1 MMVSSVG
8 PSAGN
13 QEHDREQTTMRSKI
27 TTADEAIALIRD
39 GDTLASTGFV
49 QTGFAEALLS
59 ALERRFLATGSPRN
73 LTLFAAA
80 GQGDGKTL
88 GLNHLGHDGLLHRVV
103 AGHWGRM
110 PKVAK
115 LALDNRIQAYNLP
128 QGIICQL
135 FRDLA
140 AGKPGT
146 FSKVG
151 LHTFVDP
158 RYDGGRINAATTKDI
173 VSLVEVDDEEW
184 LFYKVGEV
192 NVAFVRGTTADT
204 FGNITMEREALTLNN
219 LAMAMAA
226 KNSNGIVIAQVERI
240 AERSGLPPRQVKIPG
255 VLVDCVVVAEPAQHM
270 QTLATQY
277 NAAYAGEFRV
287 PHPSLVSTPLT
298 ERKIIARRAAF
309 ELPPNGIINLGVGM
323 PEGVATVANEERISH
338 LLTMTVESGLIGGI
352 PSTGGNFGTGVN
364 MDAVIDENQQFDFYD
379 GGGLDMACLGMAEC
393 DAAGNVNV
401 SRFGGR
407 LTGAGGFI
415 NISQNARLVVF
426 VGTFTGSGLEVEVNG
441 GKLQIVQEGRQ
452 RKFLEQVEQ
461 ITFNGQYAY
470 DRGKPV
476 YYVTERCVLRRVRGG
491 LALIEV
497 APGIDVERDILPYMD
512 FEPIIGEYGE
522 MDARIFDAN
531 PMDLEAELLNLS
543 LPDRVIYDAE
553 RNILFL
559 NFEGM
564 HVRVVEDVKAIW
576 DVCEQRCRAAGK
588 RVGVIINYDG
598 FRINQDMY
606 DAYAEMDRHFL
617 ANYFSHITR
626 YATSA
631 FLRAKLGETL
641 SARGIAPHVFERRE
655 EAQAFLARRS
665 GEAGHQT

>member
-1 MMVSSVG
+1 
-8 PSAGN
+8 
-13 QEHDREQTTMRSKI
+13 MRSKI
-27 TTADEAIALIRD
+27 VTADQAIALIQD
-39 GDTLASTGFV
+39 GDTLTATGFA

-73 LTLFAAA
+73 LTVFAAA
-80 GQGDGKTL
+80 GQGDGKDL
-88 GLNHLGHDGLLHRVV
+88 GLNHLGHEGLLRRVV
-103 AGHWGRM
+103 AGIWGRM
-110 PKVAK
+110 PKVQE
-115 LALDNRIQAYNLP
+115 LALRNKIQGYNLP

-140 AGKPGT
+140 GGKPGT

-158 RYDGGRINAATTKDI
+158 RYGGGRLNEITTKDI
-173 VSLVEVDDEEW
+173 VELVQADGQEW
-184 LFYKVGEV
+184 LFYKVGKV
-192 NVAFVRGTTADT
+192 NVAFIRGTTADT

-240 AERSGLPPRQVKIPG
+240 AERGTLPPRQVKIPG
-255 VLVDCVVVAEPAQHM
+255 ILVDCIVVAEPHHHR
-270 QTLATQY
+270 QTLRTQY
-277 NAAYAGEFRV
+277 DGAYAGEYRV
-287 PHPSLVSTPLT
+287 PRPSVTSGALD

-309 ELPPNGIINLGVGM
+309 EIPPNGIINLGVGM
-323 PEGVATVANEERISH
+323 PEGVGAVANEERIFH
-338 LLTMTVESGLIGGI
+338 LLTLSVESGLIGGM
-352 PSTGGNFGTGVN
+352 PSTGGDFGTGVN

-407 LTGAGGFI
+407 VNGAGGFI

-426 VGTFTGSGLEVEVNG
+426 VGSFTGNGLKIAVEDRKLRILEE
-441 GKLQIVQEGRQ
+441 GKQ
-452 RKFLEQVEQ
+452 RKFPKQVEQ

-476 YYVTERCVLRRVRGG
+476 FYVTERCVFRRMRHG

-497 APGIDVERDILPYMD
+497 APGIDVSRDILPYMD
-512 FEPIIGEYGE
+512 FKPFIGDHTS
-522 MDARIFDAN
+522 MDARIFSPE
-531 PMDLEAELLNLS
+531 PMGLEAELLNLS
-543 LPDRVIYDAE
+543 LPDRVSHDPE

-564 HVRVVEDVKAIW
+564 YVRTADDVQAIW
-576 DVCEQRCRAAGK
+576 DICERRCREIGK
-588 RVGVIINYDG
+588 RVGVVINYDR
-598 FRINQDMY
+598 FRINQEMIDP
-606 DAYAEMDRHFL
+606 YAEMDRYFL
-617 ANYFSHITR
+617 AHYFTTITR

-631 FLRAKLGETL
+631 FMRSKLGEAF
-641 SARGIAPHVFERRE
+641 SKRNIAPHVFERRE
-655 EAQAFLARRS
+655 EAQAQLAAMTEGR
-665 GEAGHQT
+665 ANAP

>member
-1 MMVSSVG
+1 
-8 PSAGN
+8 
-13 QEHDREQTTMRSKI
+13 MRSKI

-59 ALERRFLATGSPRN
+59 ALERRFLATGNPKG

-88 GLNHLGHDGLLHRVV
+88 GLNHLGHEGLLHRVV

-110 PKVAK
+110 PKVAE

-140 AGKPGT
+140 AGKPGS

-158 RYDGGRINAATTKDI
+158 RYSGGRINDDTTKDI
-173 VSLVEVDDEEW
+173 VSLVEVDGEEW

-323 PEGVATVANEERISH
+323 PEGVAVVANEERISH

-426 VGTFTGSGLEVEVNG
+426 VGTFTGSGLKVEVND

-452 RKFLEQVEQ
+452 RKFLKQVEQ

-497 APGIDVERDILPYMD
+497 APGIDVDRDILPYMD

-543 LPDRVIYDAE
+543 LPERVIYDPE

-576 DVCEQRCRAAGK
+576 DICEQRCREAGK
-588 RVGVIINYDG
+588 RVGVIINYDR

-655 EAQAFLARRS
+655 EAQAFLARHS
-665 GEAGHQT
+665 GDAGRRT

>member
-1 MMVSSVG
+1 L
-8 PSAGN
+8 
-13 QEHDREQTTMRSKI
+13 RSKI
-27 TTADEAIALIRD
+27 VTADEAIALIRD
-39 GDTLASTGFV
+39 GDTLSSTGFV
-49 QTGFAEALLS
+49 QTGFAEALLA

-73 LTLFAAA
+73 LALFAAA
-80 GQGDGKTL
+80 GQGDGIEK
-88 GLNHLGHDGLLHRVV
+88 GVNHLGHEGLLRRVV
-103 AGHWGRM
+103 AGHWAKM
-110 PKVAK
+110 PKVSR
-115 LALDNRIQAYNLP
+115 LALDNKIQAYNLP

-140 AGKPGT
+140 GGKPGT

-158 RYDGGRINAATTKDI
+158 RYGGGRVNAVTTKDI
-173 VSLVEVDDEEW
+173 VKLVDVDGEEW
-184 LFYKVGEV
+184 LFYKVGKV
-192 NVAFVRGTTADT
+192 DVAFIRGTTADT

-240 AERSGLPPRQVKIPG
+240 AERGALPPRQVKIPG
-255 VLVDCVVVAEPAQHM
+255 ILVDCIVVAEPHEHR
-270 QTLATQY
+270 QTVATQY
-277 NAAYAGEFRV
+277 NGAFSGEYRV
-287 PHPSLVSTPLT
+287 PHAAVRSTAIN

-323 PEGVATVANEERISH
+323 PEAVAAVANEERISH
-338 LLTMTVESGLIGGI
+338 LLTFSVESGLIGGI
-352 PSTGGNFGTGVN
+352 PGSGADFGTGVN

-407 LTGAGGFI
+407 LAGAGGFI

-426 VGTFTGSGLEVEVNG
+426 VGSFTGAGLKVAVENG
-441 GKLQIVQEGRQ
+441 ELRILQEGTQ
-452 RKFLEQVEQ
+452 RKFRKQVEQ

-470 DRGKPV
+470 DRGKPI
-476 YYVTERCVLRRVRGG
+476 YYVTERCVFRRVRRG

-497 APGIDVERDILPYMD
+497 APGIDVARDILPHMD
-512 FEPIIGEYGE
+512 FEPIIGEYGI
-522 MDARIFDAN
+522 MDARIFN
-531 PMDLEAELLNLS
+531 PEPMELEAELLNLS
-543 LPDRVIYDAE
+543 LPERVIYDAE

-564 HVRVVEDVKAIW
+564 YVRVAEDVKAIW
-576 DVCEQRCRAAGK
+576 DICEQRCKAAGK
-588 RVGVIINYDG
+588 WVGVVINYDR
-598 FRINQDMY
+598 FRISQDML
-606 DAYAEMDRHFL
+606 DAYAEMDRYFL
-617 ANYFSHITR
+617 AHYFTKITR

-631 FLRAKLGETL
+631 FLRAKLGEQF
-641 SARGIAPHVFERRE
+641 SQRNIAPHVFERRE
-655 EAQAFLARRS
+655 EAQAFLAASRGS
-665 GEAGHQT
+665 GTEASGS

>member
-1 MMVSSVG
+1 VARGSHADAALADL
-8 PSAGN
+8 PEKLFLEIESA
-13 QEHDREQTTMRSKI
+13 REENSMRSKI
-27 TTADEAIALIRD
+27 VTADEAIALIRD

-59 ALERRFLATGSPRN
+59 ALERRFVATGSPNN

-88 GLNHLGHDGLLHRVV
+88 GLNHLGHEGLLRRVV

-110 PKVAK
+110 PKVAQ
-115 LALDNRIQAYNLP
+115 LAFDNRIQAYNLP

-140 AGKPGT
+140 AGKPGS

-158 RYDGGRINAATTKDI
+158 RYGGSRINAATTKDI

-192 NVAFVRGTTADT
+192 NVAFIRGTTADT

-255 VLVDCVVVAEPAQHM
+255 ILVDCVVVAEPAQHM

-287 PHPSLVSTPLT
+287 PAASVVSTPLT

-323 PEGVATVANEERISH
+323 PEGVAAVANEERISH
-338 LLTMTVESGLIGGI
+338 LLTLTVESGLIGGI
-352 PSTGGNFGTGVN
+352 PSSGGNFGTGVN

-426 VGTFTGSGLEVEVNG
+426 VGTFTGKGLEG
-441 GKLQIVQEGRQ
+441 RGQGRQ
-452 RKFLEQVEQ
+452 TADRSGGPAAEVPQAGRADHLQWPVRLRSRQ
-461 ITFNGQYAY
+461 AGLLRHRTLRLPSGAGRTGA
-470 DRGKPV
+470 DRGGAGH
-476 YYVTERCVLRRVRGG
+476 RRR
-491 LALIEV
+491 
-497 APGIDVERDILPYMD
+497 PGHS
-512 FEPIIGEYGE
+512 
-522 MDARIFDAN
+522 
-531 PMDLEAELLNLS
+531 AEH
-543 LPDRVIYDAE
+543 
-553 RNILFL
+553 
-559 NFEGM
+559 G
-564 HVRVVEDVKAIW
+564 
-576 DVCEQRCRAAGK
+576 
-588 RVGVIINYDG
+588 
-598 FRINQDMY
+598 
-606 DAYAEMDRHFL
+606 
-617 ANYFSHITR
+617 
-626 YATSA
+626 
-631 FLRAKLGETL
+631 LRAD
-641 SARGIAPHVFERRE
+641 HRRI
-655 EAQAFLARRS
+655 RRDGCAHLQCQPDGS
-665 GEAGHQT
+665 GG

>member
-1 MMVSSVG
+1 
-8 PSAGN
+8 
-13 QEHDREQTTMRSKI
+13 MRSKI
-27 TTADEAIALIRD
+27 TTADEAIALIQD

-59 ALERRFLATGSPRN
+59 ALERRFLTTGNPRG
-73 LTLFAAA
+73 LALFAAA

-88 GLNHLGHDGLLHRVV
+88 GLNHLGHEGLLHRVV

-110 PKVAK
+110 PKVAE

-158 RYDGGRINAATTKDI
+158 RLGGGRINAYTTKDI
-173 VSLVEVDDEEW
+173 VSVVEVDGEEW

-255 VLVDCVVVAEPAQHM
+255 VLVDCVVVAEPVQHM

-287 PHPSLVSTPLT
+287 PSPPSLVSTPLT
-298 ERKIIARRAAF
+298 ERRIIARRAAF

-323 PEGVATVANEERISH
+323 PEGVAVVANEERISH

-352 PSTGGNFGTGVN
+352 PSTGGDFGTGIN

-426 VGTFTGSGLEVEVNG
+426 VGTFTGSGLKVEVND

-452 RKFLEQVEQ
+452 RKFLKQVEQ

-476 YYVTERCVLRRVRGG
+476 YYVTERCVMRRVRGG

-497 APGIDVERDILPYMD
+497 APGINVEGDILPYME

-522 MDARIFDAN
+522 MDARIFAAKL
-531 PMDLEAELLNLS
+531 MDLEDELLNLS
-543 LPDRVIYDAE
+543 LPERVIYDPE

-576 DVCEQRCRAAGK
+576 DICEQRCLAAGK
-588 RVGVIINYDG
+588 RVGVIINYDR
-598 FRINQDMY
+598 FRINEDMY

-626 YATSA
+626 YATNA
-631 FLRAKLGETL
+631 FMRAKLGETL

-655 EAQAFLARRS
+655 EAQAFLAQRS
-665 GEAGHQT
+665 GEASRRT

>member
-1 MMVSSVG
+1 
-8 PSAGN
+8 
-13 QEHDREQTTMRSKI
+13 MRSKI
-27 TTADEAIALIRD
+27 TTADEAIALIQD

-59 ALERRFLATGSPRN
+59 ALERRFLTTGNPRG
-73 LTLFAAA
+73 LALFAAA

-88 GLNHLGHDGLLHRVV
+88 GLNHLGHEGLLHRVV

-110 PKVAK
+110 SKVAA

-140 AGKPGT
+140 AGKPGS

-158 RYDGGRINAATTKDI
+158 RYGGGRINAYTTKDI
-173 VSLVEVDDEEW
+173 VSVVEVDGEEW

-255 VLVDCVVVAEPAQHM
+255 VLVDCVVVAEPVQHM

-287 PHPSLVSTPLT
+287 PSPPSLVSTPLT
-298 ERKIIARRAAF
+298 ERRIIARRAAF

-323 PEGVATVANEERISH
+323 PEGVAVVANEERISH

-352 PSTGGNFGTGVN
+352 PSTGGDFGTGIN

-426 VGTFTGSGLEVEVNG
+426 VGTFTGSGLKVEVND

-452 RKFLEQVEQ
+452 RKFLKQVEQ

-476 YYVTERCVLRRVRGG
+476 YYVTERCVMRRVRGG

-497 APGIDVERDILPYMD
+497 APGINVEGDILPYME

-522 MDARIFDAN
+522 MDARIFAAKL
-531 PMDLEAELLNLS
+531 MDLEDELLNLS
-543 LPDRVIYDAE
+543 LPERVIYDPE

-576 DVCEQRCRAAGK
+576 DICEQRCLAAGK
-588 RVGVIINYDG
+588 RVGVIINYDR
-598 FRINQDMY
+598 FRINEDMY

-626 YATSA
+626 YATNA
-631 FLRAKLGETL
+631 FMRAKLGETL

-655 EAQAFLARRS
+655 EAQAFLAQRS
-665 GEAGHQT
+665 GEASRRT

>member
-1 MMVSSVG
+1 
-8 PSAGN
+8 
-13 QEHDREQTTMRSKI
+13 MRSKI
-27 TTADEAIALIRD
+27 VTADEAIALIRD
-39 GDTLASTGFV
+39 GDTVASTGFV

-59 ALERRFLATGSPRN
+59 ALERRFLATGSPGN

-88 GLNHLGHDGLLHRVV
+88 GLNHLGHAGLLRRVV

-110 PKVAK
+110 PKVAQ
-115 LALDNRIQAYNLP
+115 LALDNQIQAYNLP

-140 AGKPGT
+140 AGKPGS

-158 RYDGGRINAATTKDI
+158 RYGGGRISAATTKDI
-173 VSLVEVDDEEW
+173 VSVVEVDGEEW
-184 LFYKVGEV
+184 LFYKVGAV

-204 FGNITMEREALTLNN
+204 FGNISMEREALTLNN
-219 LAMAMAA
+219 LAMAMVA

-240 AERSGLPPRQVKIPG
+240 AERNGLLPRQVKIPG
-255 VLVDCVVVAEPAQHM
+255 ILVDCVVVAEPNQHL
-270 QTLATQY
+270 QTLVTPY

-287 PHPSLVSTPLT
+287 PQASLVSTPLT

-323 PEGVATVANEERISH
+323 PEGVATVAKEERISH
-338 LLTMTVESGLIGGI
+338 LLTLTVESGLIGGI
-352 PSTGGNFGTGVN
+352 PSTGGDFGTGVN

-426 VGTFTGSGLEVEVNG
+426 VGTFTGNGLKIAVND

-452 RKFLEQVEQ
+452 RKFLKQVEQ
-461 ITFNGQYAY
+461 ITFNGQYAH

-476 YYVTERCVLRRVRGG
+476 FYVTERCVFRRARGG

-497 APGIDVERDILPYMD
+497 APGIDVERDILPHMD
-512 FEPIIGEYGE
+512 FQPIVGDYCE
-522 MDARIFDAN
+522 MDARIFNPN
-531 PMDLEAELLNLS
+531 PMGLEAELLNMS
-543 LPDRVIYDAE
+543 LPERVIYDPE

-564 HVRVVEDVKAIW
+564 HVRVAEDVKAIW
-576 DVCEQRCRAAGK
+576 DICEQCCQAAGK
-588 RVGVIINYDG
+588 RVGVIINYDR

-606 DAYAEMDRHFL
+606 DTYAEMDRYFL
-617 ANYFSHITR
+617 ANYFSQITR

-631 FLRAKLGETL
+631 FMRAKLGEAF
-641 SARGIAPHVFERRE
+641 SVRSIAPHIFERRE
-655 EAQAFLARRS
+655 EAQAFLS
-665 GEAGHQT
+665 GRDGNAGA

>member
-1 MMVSSVG
+1 
-8 PSAGN
+8 
-13 QEHDREQTTMRSKI
+13 MRSKI
-27 TTADEAIALIRD
+27 VTADEAIALIRD

-59 ALERRFLATGSPRN
+59 ALERRFLASGSPRN

-88 GLNHLGHDGLLHRVV
+88 GLNHLGHAGLLRRVV

-110 PKVAK
+110 PKVGQ
-115 LALDNRIQAYNLP
+115 LALDNQIQAYNLP

-140 AGKPGT
+140 AGRPGS

-158 RYDGGRINAATTKDI
+158 RYGGGRISAATTKDI
-173 VSLVEVDDEEW
+173 VSVVEVDGEEW
-184 LFYKVGEV
+184 LFYKVGAV

-204 FGNITMEREALTLNN
+204 FGNISMEREALTLNN

-240 AERSGLPPRQVKIPG
+240 AERNGLLPRQVKIPG
-255 VLVDCVVVAEPAQHM
+255 ILVDCVVVAEPNQHL
-270 QTLATQY
+270 QTLVTPY

-287 PHPSLVSTPLT
+287 PQASLVSTPLT

-323 PEGVATVANEERISH
+323 PEGVATVAKEERISH
-338 LLTMTVESGLIGGI
+338 LLTLTVESGLIGGI
-352 PSTGGNFGTGVN
+352 PSTGGDFGTGVN

-426 VGTFTGSGLEVEVNG
+426 VGTFTGNGLKIAVND

-452 RKFLEQVEQ
+452 RKFLKQVEQ
-461 ITFNGQYAY
+461 ITFNGQYAH

-476 YYVTERCVLRRVRGG
+476 FYVTERCVFRRARGG

-497 APGIDVERDILPYMD
+497 APGIDIERDILAHMD
-512 FEPIIGEYGE
+512 FQPIVGDYCE
-522 MDARIFDAN
+522 MDARIFNPN
-531 PMDLEAELLNLS
+531 PMGLEAELLNLS
-543 LPDRVIYDAE
+543 LPERVIYDPE

-564 HVRVVEDVKAIW
+564 HVRVAEDVKAIW
-576 DVCEQRCRAAGK
+576 DICEQRCQAAGK
-588 RVGVIINYDG
+588 RVGVIINYDR

-606 DAYAEMDRHFL
+606 DTYAEMDRYFL
-617 ANYFSHITR
+617 ANYFSQITR

-631 FLRAKLGETL
+631 FMRAKLGEAF
-641 SARGIAPHVFERRE
+641 SVRSIAPHIFERRE
-655 EAQAFLARRS
+655 EAQAFLS
-665 GEAGHQT
+665 GRDGNTGS

>member
-1 MMVSSVG
+1 
-8 PSAGN
+8 
-13 QEHDREQTTMRSKI
+13 MRSKI
-27 TTADEAIALIRD
+27 VTADEAIALIRD

-59 ALERRFLATGSPRN
+59 ALERRFLATGSPKG
-73 LTLFAAA
+73 LTLFAGA

-88 GLNHLGHDGLLHRVV
+88 GLNHLGHEGLLHRVV

-110 PKVAK
+110 PKVAE
-115 LALDNRIQAYNLP
+115 LALDNCIQAYNLP

-158 RYDGGRINAATTKDI
+158 RYSGGRINDATTKDI
-173 VSLVEVDDEEW
+173 VSVVEVDDEEW

-298 ERKIIARRAAF
+298 ARKIIARRAAF

-415 NISQNARLVVF
+415 NISQNARLLVF
-426 VGTFTGSGLEVEVNG
+426 VGTLTGSGLEVEVDD

-497 APGIDVERDILPYMD
+497 APGIDVERDILPNMD

-522 MDARIFDAN
+522 MDTRIFDAD
-531 PMDLEAELLNLS
+531 PMGLEAELLNLS
-543 LPDRVIYDAE
+543 LPERVIYDPE

-576 DVCEQRCRAAGK
+576 DICEQRCREAGK

-626 YATSA
+626 YATNA
-631 FLRAKLGETL
+631 FMRTKLGETL

-665 GEAGHQT
+665 GDAGHQT

>member
-1 MMVSSVG
+1 V
-8 PSAGN
+8 
-13 QEHDREQTTMRSKI
+13 RSKI
-27 TTADEAIALIRD
+27 VTADEAIALIRD

-49 QTGFAEALLS
+49 QTGFAEALLT
-59 ALERRFLATGSPRN
+59 ALERRFLATGTPRN
-73 LTLFAAA
+73 LALFAAA

-88 GLNHLGHDGLLHRVV
+88 GLNHLGHEGLLRRVV
-103 AGHWGRM
+103 AGNWGRM
-110 PKVAK
+110 PKVRQ
-115 LALDNRIQAYNLP
+115 LALDNKIQGYNLP

-135 FRDLA
+135 FRSLA

-158 RYDGGRINAATTKDI
+158 RHDGGRVNDCTTKDI
-173 VSLVEVDDEEW
+173 VQLLEVDGEEW
-184 LFYKVGEV
+184 LFYKVGRV
-192 NVAFVRGTTADT
+192 NVAFIRGSTADT

-240 AERSGLPPRQVKIPG
+240 AERGCLAPRQVKIPG
-255 VLVDCVVVAEPAQHM
+255 ILVDCIVVAEPHEHR
-270 QTLATQY
+270 QTISTQY
-277 NAAYAGEFRV
+277 NGAYAGEYRAPRASV
-287 PHPSLVSTPLT
+287 VSSAID
-298 ERKIIARRAAF
+298 ERKIVARRAAF

-323 PEGVATVANEERISH
+323 PEGVAAVANEERILD
-338 LLTMTVESGLIGGI
+338 LLTLSVESGVVGGI
-352 PSTGGNFGTGVN
+352 PSSGGDFGTGVN
-364 MDAVIDENQQFDFYD
+364 MDAVLDENQQFDFYD

-407 LTGAGGFI
+407 LNGAGGFI

-426 VGTFTGSGLEVEVNG
+426 VGTFTGAGLKVAVED
-441 GKLQIVQEGRQ
+441 GKLRIVEEGRS
-452 RKFLEQVEQ
+452 RKFVKQVEQ
-461 ITFNGQYAY
+461 ITFNGQYAF

-476 YYVTERCVLRRVRGG
+476 YYVTERCVFSRTRQG

-497 APGIDVERDILPYMD
+497 APGIDVARDILAHMD
-512 FEPIIGEYGE
+512 FEPVIDEYGV
-522 MDARIFDAN
+522 MDPRIFSPD
-531 PMDLEAELLNLS
+531 PMELEAELLNLS
-543 LPDRVIYDAE
+543 LPERVTYDAE

-564 HVRVVEDVKAIW
+564 YVRVAEDVKAIW
-576 DVCEQRCRAAGK
+576 EICEQRCQAAGR
-588 RVGVIINYDG
+588 RVGVVINYDR

-606 DAYAEMDRHFL
+606 DAYAEMDRYFL
-617 ANYFSHITR
+617 GRYFTKITR

-631 FLRAKLGETL
+631 FLRAKLGEAF
-641 SARGIAPHVFERRE
+641 SQRNIAPHVFERRE
-655 EAQAFLARRS
+655 EAQAFLAALGRET
-665 GEAGHQT
+665 GHEA

>member
-1 MMVSSVG
+1 V
-8 PSAGN
+8 
-13 QEHDREQTTMRSKI
+13 RSKI
-27 TTADEAIALIRD
+27 VTADEAIALIHD

-49 QTGFAEALLS
+49 QIGFAEALLS
-59 ALERRFLATGSPRN
+59 AVERRFLASGAPRD
-73 LTLFAAA
+73 LTLFAGA
-80 GQGDGKTL
+80 GQGDGKDL
-88 GLNHLGHDGLLHRVV
+88 GLNHLGHEGLLRRVV
-103 AGHWGRM
+103 AGHWAMM
-110 PKVAK
+110 PKVGS
-115 LALDNRIQAYNLP
+115 LALDNKIQAYNLP

-140 AGKPGT
+140 GGKPGT

-158 RYDGGRINAATTKDI
+158 RYGGGRINATTTKDI
-173 VSLVEVDDEEW
+173 IELVEVHGEEW
-184 LFYKVGEV
+184 LFYHVGRV
-192 NVAFVRGTTADT
+192 NVAFIRGSTADT
-204 FGNITMEREALTLNN
+204 FGNITMEREPLTLSN

-240 AERSGLPPRQVKIPG
+240 AERGSLRPREVKVPG
-255 VLVDCVVVAEPAQHM
+255 ILVDAIVVAEPHEHR
-270 QTLATQY
+270 QTVATQY
-277 NAAYAGEFRV
+277 NAAYAGKFRA
-287 PHPSLVSTPLT
+287 PRASLVSTALD

-309 ELPPNGIINLGVGM
+309 ELPPNGIINLGIGI
-323 PEGVATVANEERISH
+323 PAGVATVANEEHVSH
-338 LLTMTVESGLIGGI
+338 LLTLTVESGVIGGI
-352 PSTGGNFGTGVN
+352 PSAGCDFGTGIN

-393 DAAGNVNV
+393 DEAGNVNV

-426 VGTFTGSGLEVEVNG
+426 AGAFTGQGLKVAVENG
-441 GKLQIVQEGRQ
+441 ALRILEEGKQ
-452 RKFLEQVEQ
+452 RKFLKQVGQ

-476 YYVTERCVLRRVRGG
+476 YYVTERCVFRRVRGG

-497 APGIDVERDILPYMD
+497 APGVDVARDILPHMD
-512 FEPIIGEYGE
+512 FEPIIGEYAL
-522 MDARIFDAN
+522 MDHRIFNAG
-531 PMDLEAELLNLS
+531 PMNLEGELLNLS
-543 LPDRVIYDAE
+543 LPERVTYDAE

-564 HVRVVEDVKAIW
+564 YVRVAEDVKAIW
-576 DVCEQRCRAAGK
+576 DICEERCRAAER
-588 RVGVIINYDG
+588 RVGVVINYDR

-606 DAYAEMDRHFL
+606 DAYAEMDRYFL
-617 ANYFSHITR
+617 AHYFTNITR

-631 FLRAKLGETL
+631 FMRAKLGEAF
-641 SARGIAPHVFERRE
+641 SQRNIAPHVFERKE
-655 EAQAFLARRS
+655 EAQAFLATLGRES
-665 GEAGHQT
+665 GKQG

>member
-1 MMVSSVG
+1 
-8 PSAGN
+8 
-13 QEHDREQTTMRSKI
+13 MRSKI
-27 TTADEAIALIRD
+27 VTADEAIALIRD
-39 GDTLASTGFV
+39 GDTVASTGFV

-59 ALERRFLATGSPRN
+59 ALERRFLATGGPSN

-88 GLNHLGHDGLLHRVV
+88 GLNHLGHAGLLRRVV

-110 PKVAK
+110 PKVAQ
-115 LALDNRIQAYNLP
+115 LALDNQIQAYNLP

-140 AGKPGT
+140 AGKPGS

-158 RYDGGRINAATTKDI
+158 RYGGGRISAATTKDI
-173 VSLVEVDDEEW
+173 VSVVEVDGEEW
-184 LFYKVGEV
+184 LFYKVGAV

-204 FGNITMEREALTLNN
+204 FGNISMEREALTLNN

-240 AERSGLPPRQVKIPG
+240 AERNGLLPRQVKIPG
-255 VLVDCVVVAEPAQHM
+255 ILVDCVVVAEPNQHL
-270 QTLATQY
+270 QTLVTPY

-287 PHPSLVSTPLT
+287 PQASLVSTPLT

-323 PEGVATVANEERISH
+323 PEGVATVAKEERISH
-338 LLTMTVESGLIGGI
+338 LLTLTVESGLIGGI
-352 PSTGGNFGTGVN
+352 PSTGGDFGTGVN

-426 VGTFTGSGLEVEVNG
+426 VGTFTGNGLKIAVND

-452 RKFLEQVEQ
+452 RKFLKQVEQ
-461 ITFNGQYAY
+461 ITFNGQYAH

-476 YYVTERCVLRRVRGG
+476 FYVTERCVFRRARGG

-497 APGIDVERDILPYMD
+497 APGIDIERDILPHMD
-512 FEPIIGEYGE
+512 FQPFVGDYCE
-522 MDARIFDAN
+522 MDARSFNPN
-531 PMDLEAELLNLS
+531 PMGLEAELLNMS
-543 LPDRVIYDAE
+543 LPERVIYDPE

-564 HVRVVEDVKAIW
+564 HVRVAEDVKAIW
-576 DVCEQRCRAAGK
+576 DICEQRCQAAGK
-588 RVGVIINYDG
+588 RVGVIINYDR

-606 DAYAEMDRHFL
+606 DTYAEMDRYFL
-617 ANYFSHITR
+617 ANYFSQITR

-631 FLRAKLGETL
+631 FMRAKLGEAF
-641 SARGIAPHVFERRE
+641 SARSIAPHIFERRE
-655 EAQAFLARRS
+655 EAQAFLS
-665 GEAGHQT
+665 GRDGNAGS

>member
-1 MMVSSVG
+1 
-8 PSAGN
+8 
-13 QEHDREQTTMRSKI
+13 MRSKI
-27 TTADEAIALIRD
+27 VTADEAIALIRD

-49 QTGFAEALLS
+49 QIGFAEALLT
-59 ALERRFLATGSPRN
+59 ALERRFLATGAPRN
-73 LTLFAAA
+73 LTLFAGAS
-80 GQGDGKTL
+80 QGDGKEL
-88 GLNHLGHDGLLHRVV
+88 GLNHLGHEGLLKRVV
-103 AGHWGRM
+103 AGHWAMM
-110 PKVAK
+110 PKVGK
-115 LALDNRIQAYNLP
+115 LALDNKIQAYNLP

-140 AGKPGT
+140 GGKPGA

-158 RYDGGRINAATTKDI
+158 RYGGGRINEATAKNI
-173 VSLVEVDDEEW
+173 VDLVEVHGEEW
-184 LFYKVGEV
+184 LFYHVGRV
-192 NVAFVRGTTADT
+192 NVAFIRGSTADT

-240 AERSGLPPRQVKIPG
+240 AERGSLPPRQVKVPG
-255 VLVDCVVVAEPAQHM
+255 ILVDCIVAAEPHEHR
-270 QTLATQY
+270 QTAATQY
-277 NAAYAGEFRV
+277 NAAYAGEFRA
-287 PHPSLVSTPLT
+287 PRASLVSSALD

-309 ELPPNGIINLGVGM
+309 ELPPNGIINLGIGI
-323 PEGVATVANEERISH
+323 PAGVAAVANEEHISH
-338 LLTMTVESGLIGGI
+338 LLTLTVESGVIGGI
-352 PSTGGNFGTGVN
+352 PAAGRDFGAGVN
-364 MDAVIDENQQFDFYD
+364 MDAIIDETQQFDFYD

-393 DAAGNVNV
+393 DEAGNVNV

-426 VGTFTGSGLEVEVNG
+426 AGTFTGNGLKVAVEAG
-441 GKLQIVQEGRQ
+441 ELRILEEGMQ
-452 RKFLEQVEQ
+452 RKFQKKVGQ

-476 YYVTERCVLRRVRGG
+476 YYVTERCVFRRVRRG

-497 APGIDVERDILPYMD
+497 APGVDVARDILAQMD
-512 FEPIIGEYGE
+512 FEPIIGEYAI
-522 MDARIFDAN
+522 MDARIFAAG
-531 PMDLEAELLNLS
+531 PMNLESELLNMS
-543 LPDRVIYDAE
+543 LPERVTYDVE

-564 HVRVVEDVKAIW
+564 YVRVAGDVKAIW
-576 DVCEQRCRAAGK
+576 DICEERCRAAG
-588 RVGVIINYDG
+588 RQVGVVINYDR
-598 FRINQDMY
+598 FRINQEMY

-617 ANYFSHITR
+617 ACYFTTITR

-631 FLRAKLGETL
+631 FMRAKLGEAF
-641 SARGIAPHVFERRE
+641 SQRNIAPHIFERKE
-655 EAQAFLARRS
+655 EAQAFVAALDRES
-665 GEAGHQT
+665 GKGR